1 MTNHFTSKVSTFTC
15 IDLLNTSLI
24 DLNNLFIINNINPMT
39 EEYIKHIYESLP
51 QGLSEDHSQHIIYLH
66 NSYIIGSRDL
76 LNKDYEF
83 SLGGFELLP
92 KLEKRNYC
100 ADEIANLIRKFEHKK
115 SLILD
120 TSLTA
125 NDKKVTSQ
133 LLKNDEFD
141 FTNNEFDFTNDEFD
155 FSNNEFDFING
166 YLPMPNNYNLND
178 LKTKYNIVV
187 QFLDAKENEDLADL
201 TLQEIYYID
210 NLPLIFIFKAN
221 EGEKIL
227 GWNMQFLEALKSLNP
242 INQNKPSEPQT
253 LNKILDKINNLG
265 IAFLSKDDLH
275 FLANY

>member
-1 MTNHFTSKVSTFTC
+1 MTNHFTSQVSTFTC
-15 IDLLNTSLI
+15 IDLLNTSAI
-24 DLNNLFIINNINPMT
+24 DLNSLFIINDFNPMT
-39 EEYIKHIYESLP
+39 VEYIKHIYKTIHY
-51 QGLSEDHSQHIIYLH
+51 GLSEDHSQHIIYLL

-83 SLGGFELLP
+83 SLVGFELLP
-92 KLEKRNYC
+92 ELKKRNSC
-100 ADEIANLIRKFEHKK
+100 ADQIASLIRKFEHKK

-125 NDKKVTSQ
+125 NEKKVTSQ
-133 LLKNDEFD
+133 FLINAEFD
-141 FTNNEFDFTNDEFD
+141 FIDNEFN
-155 FSNNEFDFING
+155 FING